1 MISAQQHFGPEPKL
15 LDANN
20 LSSSRQKAIFRPL
33 GSYAAHT
40 NAINFRIP
48 FEFGKFLYDFSAAR
62 SNMTKY
68 TNRVSSYSQDK
79 FNRISKLHKD
89 TLTDLKQE
97 YLDIIS
103 VLPTKAPTTPNQS
116 RTKRFFGI
124 AIATASLGVSLANRY
139 SITKL
144 ESQMANMQEKTD
156 MLVKIEHV
164 NQNHLKQV
172 DDRLANIELLMSQV
186 IADDSAM
193 VVKTCDYIKKHFQQ
207 GNNMV
212 RDVIASAMNHRLAPG
227 ALHISAMN
235 DIIDHV
241 KSVADKKGYINFINS
256 PADLYQVEVS
266 SVYHPQTKTFALIL
280 HVPIVHPDNLM
291 TLSQYIPLPLVHNH
305 TANITLTPDTRGVD
319 ILAMGSTQLY
329 NTLTASDLAN
339 CLHLGNTFFA
349 KGGGSSGLTLRTAA
363 SRHCISEWPT
373 GLGLNVSSGS
383 PQQRSKSSSYKRTC
397 GPSTPKE
404 RSPLTRSAQGN
415 RRKRSAS
422 TPATS
427 SKSNPV
433 ARSGLFNTF
442 SWQTRSPQS
451 TSMPTSKQDDGSSN
465 NSFRNTPQKRSRTQS
480 SPSGTRAVTTST
492 LETSSINWTTS
503 RRPTRTG
510 PSASRLSSS
519 WQRSSSAPESW
530 PIAASARRTPRH
542 QLLVHLQH
550 ITDLHYRQSTR
561 TSPSPSRT
569 VET

>member
-1 MISAQQHFGPEPKL
+1 MISAQHHFGPEPKL
-15 LDANN
+15 LETNN

-48 FEFGKFLYDFSAAR
+48 FAFGKFLYDFTAAR

-68 TNRVSSYSQDK
+68 TNRVNSYSQDK
-79 FNRISKLHKD
+79 FNRIAKLHKD
-89 TLTDLKQE
+89 TLTDLQQE

-103 VLPTKAPTTPNQS
+103 VLPTKAPTSPNQS

-144 ESQMANMQEKTD
+144 ESQMSNLEEKTD

-172 DDRLANIELLMSQV
+172 DDRLANIELLMSQI

-193 VVKTCDYIKKHFQQ
+193 VVKTCDYIEKHFQQ

-235 DIIDHV
+235 DIIDHI

-266 SVYHPQTKTFALIL
+266 SVYYPQTKTFALIL
-280 HVPIVHPDNLM
+280 HAPIIHPDNLM

-339 CLHLGNTFFA
+339 CLHLGNTFFC
-349 KGGGSSGLTLRTAA
+349 KGRRELRTDIENSCLTALYFGMA
-363 SRHCISEWPT
+363 DRARTQCQFRITATKEQVFELQENVWAVYTQGTIATNQVCPGKQTEAIRINSGDVVKVKPGCAVRTVQHVLVADEISTIDIDADFETGRWELDQFFPEHPSKAVTDAIESLRNQGRHNVDT
-373 GLGLNVSSGS
+373 GDLLLQLDNLQKADSHW
-383 PQQRSKSSSYKRTC
+383 
-397 GPSTPKE
+397 
-404 RSPLTRSAQGN
+404 
-415 RRKRSAS
+415 
-422 TPATS
+422 
-427 SKSNPV
+427 
-433 ARSGLFNTF
+433 TF
-442 SWQTRSPQS
+442 SFPALLILATILIGSGILAYCCFCKKGS
-451 TSMPTSKQDDGSSN
+451 TTPT
-465 NSFRNTPQKRSRTQS
+465 
-480 SPSGTRAVTTST
+480 
-492 LETSSINWTTS
+492 
-503 RRPTRTG
+503 
-510 PSASRLSSS
+510 PSAPPAYPGFAL
-519 WQRSSSAPESW
+519 PTTNKNI
-530 PIAASARRTPRH
+530 P
-542 QLLVHLQH
+542 V
-550 ITDLHYRQSTR
+550 
-561 TSPSPSRT
+561 T
-569 VET
+569 VSYG